1 MKSVSSLTE
10 LDCSFLRLTY
20 LEWLAIREPLF
31 FSFMEITTTKE
42 DHCLTLHNPSYLS
55 AYSAWVALVRVGD
68 NLYKLNGKQRKE
80 AWSTGKIQPPE
91 NLSAQVFDISEA
103 IFLALNADAQKLQL
117 DQLPPNDTVKLAV
130 ADLGLNFTSERLKS
144 GFINEAINIALRGKQ
159 RALQDKRSAR
169 EKQDIDIKKAITVF
183 SQELMLIDHLNPKP
197 EIFVTGVLSGAL
209 IMLGLN
215 KDIREF
221 LVRLSEQRGEII
233 EDSHDPVSCLLGAI
247 HSYSFRMTQ
256 KLMKA
261 RMSIDLCK
269 KTIQAILLWEKGP
282 ESPRYWRKKDLTG
295 VDHLPYIRELK
306 QLKGINENR
315 DL

>member
-1 MKSVSSLTE
+1 MT
-10 LDCSFLRLTY
+10 
-20 LEWLAIREPLF
+20 
-31 FSFMEITTTKE
+31 
-42 DHCLTLHNPSYLS
+42 
-55 AYSAWVALVRVGD
+55 AYSVWVVLVRVGD
-68 NLYKLNGKQRKE
+68 ELYKLNGKQRKE
-80 AWSTGKIQPPE
+80 AWSIGKVQPPE
-91 NLSAQVFDISEA
+91 NLSAQVFDITQA
-103 IFLALNADAQKLQL
+103 DFLALNLEAKKLQL
-117 DQLPPNDTVKLAV
+117 EILPPNDSVKLAF
-130 ADLGLNFTSERLKS
+130 ADIGLTFTSERLKG

-169 EKQDIDIKKAITVF
+169 EKQDIDMKKAITVF

-197 EIFVTGVLSGAL
+197 EIFVTGVLAGAL

-221 LVRLSEQRGEII
+221 LVRLSEQRGEIV

-282 ESPRYWRKKDLTG
+282 ESPRYWRKNDLTG